1 MEEKQIEID
10 MNDVVV
16 HDASQQNSQRTN
28 IFNSTSEQLHWH
40 LILCRIRTGAVSP
53 GASGVGDAQGKEAV
67 HHPWPVR

>member
-28 IFNSTSEQLHWH
+28 IFNSTSEQLLWN
-40 LILCRIRTGAVSP
+40 LPLCRIRTGAISP
-53 GASGVGDAQGKEAV
+53 GPGGAGPGQG
-67 HHPWPVR
+67 